1 MSQIT
6 HLPRFCTLDFVF
18 FLKFTNIDT
27 CNILDCRSVAEYST
41 ILKIFWLKSMC
52 SQLSNALSNA
62 FIAFLVPEISSL
74 QVKKL
79 AQ

>member
-18 FLKFTNIDT
+18 FLKFAKIDT
-27 CNILDCRSVAEYST
+27 YHILVFRSVAENST
-41 ILKIFWLKSMC
+41 TLKIFLLKSMG

-62 FIAFLVPEISSL
+62 FIAFLVPEISPH